1 MKEEKEDGENENSRN
16 KSIQLSRKKAKRLAA
31 KAAYKERR
39 KARRLNAGSGRSKV
53 FEADGLENVQYF
65 IHGNLRHTKPYM
77 FDYVAR
83 TKARWFGRGILE
95 VYSAEF
101 VAYSKEYYKKAIE
114 SGRITVNGT
123 TVSTDYKLKDG
134 DKIKHSVHR
143 HEPPVSADPVVVHF
157 EDDETVV
164 VSKPSGLPMHPCGQY
179 RHNSLTYILA
189 KQRND
194 ILHQVHRLDRLTSG
208 LVVMAK
214 TADRAASLSKQIRL
228 NQVQKTYLARVRGR
242 FPTGPEAFK
251 DRLQEDSSMITC
263 HTGKEEEG
271 KTTTASSSSF
281 YPPSSSSSPPLPSL
295 PPKTTL
301 ITVSA
306 PIACADKRVGKQVC
320 GERAVAIHKADI
332 AKRKGQIELKRE
344 QWEKTLKH
352 AQTTFRLLSYDGTTS
367 LIECKPKTGRTHQIR
382 VHLEWLGY
390 PIANDPCYGGQLFE
404 SNSYPPYGGLHTRD
418 KRDEDQKEEG
428 SSKKVNDTCEGDEKS
443 VVSLDIE
450 QFRQNHTDS
459 QKICFQCREGSY
471 WTDSRR
477 RCSHIWL
484 HALKYEG
491 DNGWVY
497 EVPVPSWAKETFDS
511 RNACSK
517 VLPFRQHDA

>member
-1 MKEEKEDGENENSRN
+1 MRGEVMKEEKEDGENENSHN

-194 ILHQVHRLDRLTSG
+194 ILHQPNAIAAQANTKLSKNSNTVHRLDRLTSG

-242 FPTGPEAFK
+242 FPTGPEAF
-251 DRLQEDSSMITC
+251 
-263 HTGKEEEG
+263 
-271 KTTTASSSSF
+271 
-281 YPPSSSSSPPLPSL
+281 
-295 PPKTTL
+295 KTTL